1 VLAVAQG
8 IVRLTK
14 GMDLPAY
21 QSAIAGRIDALAR
34 AHALLARER
43 WEGAFL
49 SDVVQDEVKAQA
61 RPEAFTIDGPN
72 LLLNANAVQP
82 VGLMLHELATN
93 TARYGALSAGEG
105 AVSLSW
111 SEKQQGELEIVWRES
126 GGPKIGPP
134 DRTGFGSSLL
144 RQLARQLG
152 GDVALDWREDGLLAR
167 LVISAKAYSPAPSPS
182 AMERLS
188 AAARGTAGEKM
199 RTGRVLVL
207 EDNATIGLSM
217 RDLLAAAGLE
227 VLGPA
232 MNLDEAIG
240 HVLNSRIDAAFL
252 DIELYGYPSFEV
264 ADILAGKGIPFVFCT
279 GFGGAARGSR
289 HEGREILLK
298 PVTDEE
304 VLAAFDQMM
313 ESAANKRT

>member
-14 GMDLPAY
+14 GKDLPAY

-61 RPEAFTIDGPN
+61 RPEAFTIEGPN

-126 GGPKIGPP
+126 GGTEDRSAGP
-134 DRTGFGSSLL
+134 
-144 RQLARQLG
+144 
-152 GDVALDWREDGLLAR
+152 DGIR
-167 LVISAKAYSPAPSPS
+167 IEP
-182 AMERLS
+182 
-188 AAARGTAGEKM
+188 AAA
-199 RTGRVLVL
+199 
-207 EDNATIGLSM
+207 IGQ
-217 RDLLAAAGLE
+217 AA
-227 VLGPA
+227 
-232 MNLDEAIG
+232 
-240 HVLNSRIDAAFL
+240 RRR
-252 DIELYGYPSFEV
+252 
-264 ADILAGKGIPFVFCT
+264 
-279 GFGGAARGSR
+279 RGSR
-289 HEGREILLK
+289 
-298 PVTDEE
+298 
-304 VLAAFDQMM
+304 LA
-313 ESAANKRT
+313 